1 MTWWKGPDSLHS
13 LGLFKIGPIASEPGW
28 CVVFLGCTGTGITS
42 YVLLVVL
49 MPVTQAIRI
58 LECSVGDWH
67 LCRREEEKLSGKVT
81 SVTSWLVGTCV
92 NEAVRCWT
100 QKEVDLCVE
109 TRSVV
114 VRTIAGLGWPSC
126 LKKTNKQTKKQQ
138 HKNNLFLPCVHYK
151 YMFNFF
157 FLRLSLKFQS
167 LKELKKMLKEQR
179 TKKQLLL

>member
-49 MPVTQAIRI
+49 MPVAQAIQI
-58 LECSVGDWH
+58 LECSGGDWH
-67 LCRREEEKLSGKVT
+67 LCWREEEKLSGKVT
-81 SVTSWLVGTCV
+81 NVTSWLVGTCV

-157 FLRLSLKFQS
+157 WGFP
-167 LKELKKMLKEQR
+167 
-179 TKKQLLL
+179 